1 MNMEKRQRALDLL
14 ESGHPVGPRTYEVN
28 FRAKPEELLDWDK
41 PLAQMSPEVQER
53 LQKAWLAHPEG
64 HSKQTGGQIY
74 ESSRLVRGDY
84 RDPAAAS
91 KKLADAGIP
100 GIRYLDEG
108 SRRGAGGMT
117 SAGMRLD
124 VPPKTYNYVAFDPS
138 KLDIMAKY
146 GVVGG
151 VPLGAATMGGTIDQ
165 SSYGDRQ

>member
-1 MNMEKRQRALDLL
+1 
-14 ESGHPVGPRTYEVN
+14 
-28 FRAKPEELLDWDK
+28 
-41 PLAQMSPEVQER
+41 
-53 LQKAWLAHPEG
+53 
-64 HSKQTGGQIY
+64 
-74 ESSRLVRGDY
+74 
-84 RDPAAAS
+84 
-91 KKLADAGIP
+91 
-100 GIRYLDEG
+100 
-108 SRRGAGGMT
+108 MT